1 MKLSKEKEY
10 SFGSDLSFTV
20 SLKVKMQVAVSLSK
34 GSWKGTNQRL
44 KKRGI
49 KMSLLNTK
57 ESFRTF
63 WRYQINFVESL

>member
-1 MKLSKEKEY
+1 MKLSKEEEY

-57 ESFRTF
+57 LILSKACECNGTTIKS
-63 WRYQINFVESL
+63 